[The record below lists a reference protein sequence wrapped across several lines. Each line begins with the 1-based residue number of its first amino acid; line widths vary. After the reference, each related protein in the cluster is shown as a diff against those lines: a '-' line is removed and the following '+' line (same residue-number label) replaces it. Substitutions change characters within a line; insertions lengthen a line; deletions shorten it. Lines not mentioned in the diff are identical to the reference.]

1 MQGFHILCNS
11 LLLQQSVEGDHP
23 SPTTVS
29 LYPQVD
35 FPDDPGLRELP
46 QLFDADWLWRAY
58 RQQFGKPGT
67 DPCRIR
73 IRQFS
78 YNVSRIAIVSYE
90 LDWHPDEFIPS
101 RLFTVKIERGK
112 PVELFRYPEDSRLP
126 GLRTVADPET
136 ARRPISR
143 YILAMPPRRV
153 RVELIRYRPASRAVL
168 RHSVN
173 RVRFYARVMRPNAV
187 APFLKAQELVGQSS
201 FVVPRLAG
209 NWAEGGVVWMSEI
222 PGKNLRRGLRQ
233 GKAPDP
239 TLLLD
244 GLETLWN
251 VSPKGGTNRP
261 FNLPRAYR
269 RARRSF
275 MHHIQDSRAALR
287 SFNDATK
294 ALDPFIRSWHP
305 SGIAHNDFYDDQML
319 LLGDGRIALVDFEEA
334 GPGDPMLDVGNF
346 LAHLQG
352 AYHFGRKR
360 ENDARAAFCPV
371 FRHAALERFRWS
383 ERELAFREA
392 ACLFRMCTNFIRHP
406 QSDWL
411 GKLEAGLSLVNETL
425 G

>member
-1 MQGFHILCNS
+1 MPNAP
-11 LLLQQSVEGDHP
+11 LLQQVAKGDDS

-58 RQQFGKPGT
+58 RRQFGKPGT
-67 DPCRIR
+67 DPCQMR

-78 YNVSRIAIVSYE
+78 HNVSRIAIASYE
-90 LDWHPDEFIPS
+90 LEWHPDEFIPS
-101 RLFTVKIERGK
+101 RHFTVKIERGK

-143 YILAMPPRRV
+143 YVLAMPPRRV
-153 RVELIRYRPASRAVL
+153 RVKLIRYRPASRAVL
-168 RHSVN
+168 RHSVS
-173 RVRFYARVMRPNAV
+173 RARFYARVMRLNAV

-233 GKAPDP
+233 GTTPDA

-251 VSPKGGTNRP
+251 VSPTRGTNRP
-261 FNLPRAYR
+261 FNLSRAYR
-269 RARRSF
+269 RARHSF
-275 MHHIQDSRAALR
+275 MHNIQDSRAALR
-287 SFNDATK
+287 NFNDATEV
-294 ALDPFIRSWHP
+294 LDPFIRSWHP

-319 LLGDGRIALVDFEEA
+319 LLRDGRIALVDFEEV

-352 AYHFGRKR
+352 ASHFGRKR
-360 ENDARAAFCPV
+360 ENDAGMAFYHV
-371 FRHAALERFRWS
+371 FRDAALERFRWS

-406 QSDWL
+406 QQGWL
-411 GKLEAGLSLVNETL
+411 DKLEAGLSLVNETL